1 MAGMAREAAMRQ
13 KIRTAIISF
22 AAIASISAAVAQ
34 QGVTAQKSSVDLG
47 KFDYEAKCATCHGST
62 GKGDGPM
69 APGLKKTPADL
80 TKLAKSNG
88 GVLPVMAI
96 YDTILGDKSIPEHR
110 VMPMWG
116 TEFRTELRES
126 GALDEVPYDH
136 AGIVRARVLAI
147 IDFINRL
154 QIK

>member
-1 MAGMAREAAMRQ
+1 MRQ
-13 KIRTAIISF
+13 KIYIAIIVL
-22 AAIASISAAVAQ
+22 AAIGSISAAGAQ
-34 QGVTAQKSSVDLG
+34 QNVTAQKSSVDLG
-47 KFDYEAKCATCHGST
+47 KVDYEAKCATCHGLT

-69 APGLKKTPADL
+69 AIALKKTPADL

-96 YDTILGDKSIPEHR
+96 YETILGDKLIPEHR
-110 VMPMWG
+110 IMPMWG

-126 GALDEVPYDH
+126 MDEVPFDH

-147 IDFINRL
+147 IDYINRL

>member
-1 MAGMAREAAMRQ
+1 MKQ
-13 KIRTAIISF
+13 KIYAAIFVF
-22 AAIASISAAVAQ
+22 AAITSISPAVAQ
-34 QGVTAQKSSVDLG
+34 QGITAQKSSVDLG
-47 KFDYEAKCATCHGST
+47 KLDYEARCATCHGST

-80 TKLAKSNG
+80 TNLSKSNG
-88 GVLPVMAI
+88 GVLPVSAI
-96 YDTILGDKSIPEHR
+96 YDTILGDKLIPEHR
-110 VMPMWG
+110 IMPMWG

-126 GALDEVPYDH
+126 LEEPFDH

-147 IDFINRL
+147 IDYINRL